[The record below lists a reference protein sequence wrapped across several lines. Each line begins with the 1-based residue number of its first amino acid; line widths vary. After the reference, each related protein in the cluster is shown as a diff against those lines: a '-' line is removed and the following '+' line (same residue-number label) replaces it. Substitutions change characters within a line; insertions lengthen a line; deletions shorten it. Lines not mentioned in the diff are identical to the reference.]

1 MSNADLR
8 RLDREIRATTKKLE
22 AVRRGELWPLNGRER
37 RVMLRAAASGTYRVA
52 RGRSTGRAEERIES
66 TGSAAEMRLT
76 AELSALH
83 AERQRIVTETAR
95 AKAKRKSSGWF

>member
-37 RVMLRAAASGTYRVA
+37 RAMARAVTGGAYRVV

-76 AELSALH
+76 AELNALH
-83 AERQRIVTETAR
+83 GERQRLITEAAR
-95 AKAKRKSSGWF
+95 DKAAKKSSGWW

>member
-8 RLDREIRATTKKLE
+8 RLDREIRVTTKKLE

-37 RVMLRAAASGTYRVA
+37 RAMARAVTGGAYRTL
-52 RGRSTGRAEERIES
+52 RGRSTGRAEERIDS

-83 AERQRIVTETAR
+83 GERQRIVTETAR
-95 AKAKRKSSGWF
+95 TKAAKKSSGWW